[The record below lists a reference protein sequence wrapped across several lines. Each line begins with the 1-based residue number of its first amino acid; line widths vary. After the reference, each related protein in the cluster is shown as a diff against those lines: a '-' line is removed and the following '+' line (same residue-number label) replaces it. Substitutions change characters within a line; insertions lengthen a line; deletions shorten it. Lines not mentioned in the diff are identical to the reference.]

1 MLDNLIAIF
10 KDRAR
15 LSEDYYDE
23 NYPEGN
29 RISNANETDN
39 QSWEIGFYAGI
50 QFAIDELYSE
60 ISRQETQTLMT
71 GGNDVN

>member
-39 QSWEIGFYAGI
+39 QSWEIGFYAGC
-50 QFAIDELYSE
+50 
-60 ISRQETQTLMT
+60 
-71 GGNDVN
+71 